1 MTWALKV
8 LSTVVLSPQLTPA
21 DSSSLSDYS
30 SEPALY
36 FWSLGP
42 ISCTVASHPWDQT
55 AARAQPG
62 LPHLGLNCLQL
73 YTPAASKHIFLIRQE
88 TMFCLGF
95 FLFFFNFFSGGVMI
109 SCHGTTARHVT
120 NCISEQGSFLS
131 DGQYSIPTFS
141 LTWNP
146 RAAGLCFPPPP
157 PTILDSWPVS
167 LPPSSSLADKIESNP
182 LSRSRE
188 LPVFFSRLWKKFT
201 GFHVPPLHLSCF
213 IIHFKSL
220 GDTDKRRSSKTPSK
234 NRKPPV
240 PMRRWR
246 GVQC

>member
-88 TMFCLGF
+88 TMFCSWFFCF
-95 FLFFFNFFSGGVMI
+95 FLISFRGGVDDFLPRYHRTPRYQLHI
-109 SCHGTTARHVT
+109 RAGQLFVRRPVFHSHL
-120 NCISEQGSFLS
+120 LS
-131 DGQYSIPTFS
+131 DLKSKSSWTV
-141 LTWNP
+141 
-146 RAAGLCFPPPP
+146 FPPPP
-157 PTILDSWPVS
+157 PSWTVDLSAS
-167 LPPSSSLADKIESNP
+167 LLHRPSPTK
-182 LSRSRE
+182 
-188 LPVFFSRLWKKFT
+188 
-201 GFHVPPLHLSCF
+201 
-213 IIHFKSL
+213 
-220 GDTDKRRSSKTPSK
+220 
-234 NRKPPV
+234 
-240 PMRRWR
+240 
-246 GVQC
+246 

>member
-146 RAAGLCFPPPP
+146 RAAGLCFPPPHHP
-157 PTILDSWPVS
+157 GQLTCQ
-167 LPPSSSLADKIESNP
+167 PPSFI
-182 LSRSRE
+182 
-188 LPVFFSRLWKKFT
+188 
-201 GFHVPPLHLSCF
+201 VPRRQNR
-213 IIHFKSL
+213 IKS
-220 GDTDKRRSSKTPSK
+220 TVTI
-234 NRKPPV
+234 
-240 PMRRWR
+240 
-246 GVQC
+246 

>member
-95 FLFFFNFFSGGVMI
+95 FLFFFNFFSGGWWFPATVPP
-109 SCHGTTARHVT
+109 HATLPTAYQSRAAFCQT
-120 NCISEQGSFLS
+120 A
-131 DGQYSIPTFS
+131 SIPFPPS
-141 LTWNP
+141 LWP
-146 RAAGLCFPPPP
+146 EIQEQLDCVSPPPP
-157 PTILDSWPVS
+157 SWTVDLSASLLHRPSPT
-167 LPPSSSLADKIESNP
+167 K
-182 LSRSRE
+182 
-188 LPVFFSRLWKKFT
+188 
-201 GFHVPPLHLSCF
+201 
-213 IIHFKSL
+213 
-220 GDTDKRRSSKTPSK
+220 
-234 NRKPPV
+234 
-240 PMRRWR
+240 
-246 GVQC
+246 

>member
-95 FLFFFNFFSGGVMI
+95 FLFFFYFFSGGVDDFLPRYHRTPRYQLHI
-109 SCHGTTARHVT
+109 RAGQLFVRRPVFHSHL
-120 NCISEQGSFLS
+120 LS
-131 DGQYSIPTFS
+131 DLKSKSSWTVFS
-141 LTWNP
+141 
-146 RAAGLCFPPPP
+146 P

>member
-1 MTWALKV
+1 MTWALKM
-8 LSTVVLSPQLTPA
+8 LSTFVLSPQLTPA

-62 LPHLGLNCLQL
+62 LPHLGLDCLQL

-88 TMFCLGF
+88 TMFCFVLF
-95 FLFFFNFFSGGVMI
+95 FSFLFKGGGVI

-120 NCISEQGSFLS
+120 NCTSEQGSFLS

-146 RAAGLCFPPPP
+146 RAAGLCFPS
-157 PTILDSWPVS
+157 TILDSWPVS
-167 LPPSSSLADKIESNP
+167 LPPSSSLADKTESNP
-182 LSRSRE
+182 LSRSRD
-188 LPVFFSRLWKKFT
+188 LPVFFSRLRKKFT
-201 GFHVPPLHLSCF
+201 GFHVPPAFVLLHHSLQVFGRYWQEKELKNS
-213 IIHFKSL
+213 FKEQEATSAH
-220 GDTDKRRSSKTPSK
+220 
-234 NRKPPV
+234 V
-240 PMRRWR
+240 
-246 GVQC
+246 

>member
-95 FLFFFNFFSGGVMI
+95 CCFFNFFSGGWWFPATVPP
-109 SCHGTTARHVT
+109 HATLPTAYQSRAAFCQT
-120 NCISEQGSFLS
+120 A
-131 DGQYSIPTFS
+131 SIP
-141 LTWNP
+141 
-146 RAAGLCFPPPP
+146 FPPSLWPEIQEQLDCVSPP